1 MSSHPISTT
10 AIRQTP
16 RGTLHY
22 YLRWPPPGLERHHAA
37 AWPVIL
43 ALSTG
48 SALLVLP
55 QLIMLT
61 APTAAW
67 SLGPFEPVWAL
78 PIICAALG
86 ILLVVGSALRLA
98 WLLAAGA
105 RSAKQGYGWITFLQ
119 VAADATR
126 DTGFIIQGARHFATL
141 DDRTRR
147 RVLVLRL
154 LTAGLYMTAALWPLA
169 GFVAAYLLS
178 IRGHASPQ
186 LLWLLPLLPTAL
198 LMCAGLGCRV
208 WERVNLR
215 AARQKAASR
224 TETPEELRCE
234 IDEWNARLADEV
246 DAGALPGGSLGAARI
261 FRGGGFVAVAVAL
274 LAVLPVG
281 ALAVLATIGPLLSSV
296 ALPGYGS
303 ALTQLRML
311 KLYDEYRLPSD
322 PSITP
327 SAAGDALHVLAFVGV
342 EPQPPNLLRA
352 PARQY
357 AEALVPQSDR
367 LPSSWAGVSWGPA
380 LLAVAADSLSA
391 EQRRYLEE
399 VAAQPYHADIALFA
413 RAPAADIAGSRWH
426 SPMPL
431 HLAPHEWPLP
441 GYAALRQAF
450 HAHYAVAALALADG
464 RYEDG
469 EFALRAVL
477 TSGLRLAEDGVTL
490 ADGIVGA
497 SIAQMAAHMLREYY
511 ELSGRPAAAARLDAT
526 LDAAELARSAAGPL
540 PVQYSSLATLPPL
553 VLDSTIAR
561 SLRWEI
567 FATLN
572 SIEGC
577 LTPKRA
583 VLGTDRSTV
592 AWQERTR
599 RGLVRYPSDA
609 ERFTVI
615 AKHGQFGRPAGAQ
628 RSLPERLITAAA
640 GRPAGIPGCSEVLAA
655 LSN

>member
-1 MSSHPISTT
+1 MSSDPISTT
-10 AIRQTP
+10 AIQHAR

-55 QLIMLT
+55 QLIVLT

-86 ILLVVGSALRLA
+86 VLLVLGSAFRLA

-105 RSAKQGYGWITFLQ
+105 RTAKQGYGWITFLQ

-126 DTGFIIQGARHFATL
+126 DTGFIIQGARHFGML
-141 DDRTRR
+141 DERTRR

-154 LTAGLYMTAALWPLA
+154 LTAAFYLAAALWPLA
-169 GFVAAYLLS
+169 AFVAAYLLS
-178 IRGHASPQ
+178 IQGHAGAQ
-186 LLWLLPLLPTAL
+186 LLWLLPLLPTAML
-198 LMCAGLGCRV
+198 LCAGLACRV
-208 WERVNLR
+208 RERVDLR
-215 AARQKAASR
+215 AARQKAALRS
-224 TETPEELRCE
+224 ETGPDLRWE

-246 DAGALPGGSLGAARI
+246 DAGALPGGGLGAGRL
-261 FRGGGFVAVAVAL
+261 FRGSGLVAVGVAL
-274 LAVLPVG
+274 LAVLPVA

-296 ALPGYGS
+296 ALPGYGA

-311 KLYDEYRLPSD
+311 KLYDEYRVPSD
-322 PSITP
+322 PSISP
-327 SAAGDALHVLAFVGV
+327 SAAGDALHALAFAGV
-342 EPQPPNLLRA
+342 EPQPPNVMRA
-352 PARQY
+352 PARRY
-357 AEALVPQSDR
+357 ADAIVPESDR
-367 LPSSWAGVSWGPA
+367 LPAAFAGVNWGPA
-380 LLAVAADSLSA
+380 LLAVAAGGLSA
-391 EQRRYLEE
+391 DQRRYLEE
-399 VAAQPYHADIALFA
+399 VAAQPYHAEIALFA
-413 RAPAADIAGSRWH
+413 RAPAADIGGSRWY
-426 SPMPL
+426 SPMPA
-431 HLAPHEWPLP
+431 HLAPHQWPLP
-441 GYAALRQAF
+441 RFTALRQAF
-450 HAHYAVAALALADG
+450 QAHYAVAALALADR

-469 EFALRAVL
+469 ELAIREVL
-477 TSGLRLAEDGVTL
+477 TSGLRLAEDGVTMT
-490 ADGIVGA
+490 DGIIGA
-497 SIAQMAAHMLREYY
+497 SIAQMSAHMLKEYY

-526 LDAAELARSAAGPL
+526 LDAADLARSSARPM
-540 PVQYSSLATLPPL
+540 PVQHSSLAALPPL

-567 FATLN
+567 FGTLN

-583 VLGTDRSTV
+583 VLGTDRSIV
-592 AWQERTR
+592 AWQERSR

-609 ERFTVI
+609 ERFTVM
-615 AKHGQFGRPAGAQ
+615 AQHGRFGRPEGTR
-628 RSLPERLITAAA
+628 RSLPERLVTAAA
-640 GRPAGIPGCSEVLAA
+640 GRPAGIPGCSEVLTAF
-655 LSN
+655 SN